1 MAYLTEEIFGL
12 LQITINSV
20 LDVVYQYEK
29 DLMYKAYIE
38 DFASGSLK
46 GQQLLYFESKI
57 PELSEISQITF
68 SADEIIGAIQASQKE
83 DGEYDP
89 QLLLD
94 IRNNIAKSVL
104 KKINEDVKPA
114 LSKSRCS
121 ISGSDVQYIK
131 TLFKPS
137 RPSASERLIYDKGI
151 TYIAQSDEF
160 SIDDDPQPNIRR
172 SEIIEEIL
180 RLIWDNIRF
189 YENDLQITAF
199 LYEDNG
205 NQLWGFKPTDH
216 DNIKYCI
223 IDPEPYLEKLESVID
238 SNVFEETLLQV
249 VNQAADHIL
258 NNYISAIKELVIS
271 NADTCSSAVSSKKPY
286 NNKYDHDLI
295 NFIKLVFSKSLN
307 MDISE
312 IYSIDL
318 GNNCFEIHAS
328 TTTNIHLNMFYLLKG
343 SKAQLQLESIII
355 PHYYRGKGISKLII
369 NNLFKFCSETE
380 DTELLITDVIN
391 EDWELY
397 LRTKGALL
405 IKKDNEHGDIL
416 KIQNYIT

>member
-38 DFASGSLK
+38 DFVSGSLK

-68 SADEIIGAIQASQKE
+68 SADEIIDAIQASQKE

-94 IRNNIAKSVL
+94 IRNNIATSVL

-114 LSKSRCS
+114 LSKSRYS
-121 ISGSDVQYIK
+121 ISDSDVQNIRS
-131 TLFKPS
+131 LFKPS
-137 RPSASERLIYDKGI
+137 RPSASERLIYDNSI

-160 SIDDDPQPNIRR
+160 SIDDDPKPNIKR

-180 RLIWDNIRF
+180 RLIWDNIKF
-189 YENDLQITAF
+189 YENDLQITSF

-205 NQLWGFKPTDH
+205 NQLWGFKPTNY

-223 IDPEPYLEKLESVID
+223 IDPKPYLEKLESVID
-238 SNVFEETLLQV
+238 SNVFEETLV
-249 VNQAADHIL
+249 HIVNQAADHIL
-258 NNYISAIKELVIS
+258 NNYISAIKEIVIP
-271 NADTCSSAVSSKKPY
+271 NTDCRPSAGSCNKKTY
-286 NNKYDHDLI
+286 HNKY
-295 NFIKLVFSKSLN
+295 
-307 MDISE
+307 
-312 IYSIDL
+312 
-318 GNNCFEIHAS
+318 
-328 TTTNIHLNMFYLLKG
+328 
-343 SKAQLQLESIII
+343 
-355 PHYYRGKGISKLII
+355 R
-369 NNLFKFCSETE
+369 
-380 DTELLITDVIN
+380 
-391 EDWELY
+391 
-397 LRTKGALL
+397 
-405 IKKDNEHGDIL
+405 
-416 KIQNYIT
+416 